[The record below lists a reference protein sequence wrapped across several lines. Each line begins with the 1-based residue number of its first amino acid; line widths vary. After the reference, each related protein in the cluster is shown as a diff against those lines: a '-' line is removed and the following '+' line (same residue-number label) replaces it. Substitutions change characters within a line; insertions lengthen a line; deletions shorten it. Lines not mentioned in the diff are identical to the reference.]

1 MGMFAQICCISCCM
15 QWHNDQILR
24 DAAFNTQDGL
34 VDSELKAR
42 FRISS
47 KYWQDI
53 LQDEKKSV

>member
-1 MGMFAQICCISCCM
+1 M
-15 QWHNDQILR
+15 QWHNDKILR